1 MESRFKIGDQ
11 VAAPVC
17 VTNPEKKIARVRYG
31 YDLGNV
37 IATGRNKKS
46 GKPAIKVRFPTADS
60 IWVKR
65 VTKEPFLEKWC
76 LAQDCDKI

>member
-1 MESRFKIGDQ
+1 METKFKVGDT

-17 VTNPEKKIARVRYG
+17 TINPEKKIARVRYG
-31 YDLGNV
+31 YDLAKV

-46 GKPAIKVRFPTADS
+46 GKPALKVRFPTADS

>member
-1 MESRFKIGDQ
+1 MTKFSIGDK

-17 VTNPEKKIARVRYG
+17 VTVPERKSARSRYS
-31 YDLGNV
+31 YDIGEV
-37 IATGRNKKS
+37 VATGKNKKS

-76 LAQDCDKI
+76 LTKDCDKV